1 MDLIEF
7 VASYEVNGGGEQRG
21 FSLVL
26 DGDGDFPAI
35 GVSLVAGLSRGD
47 LPADGGS
54 EAKQEGGP
62 RSSSPWCGGLR
73 RGGRS
78 TMMLSATE
86 LGVGRGVCHPFI
98 SSLVTVKSLLYTV
111 CPSVEREKGE
121 TALAD
126 GVAPVCDE
134 EAVELGVA
142 TVQDGGGIDVA
153 LTIDDLL
160 TNLKVWVRNPSLP
173 PSRIQPSICRGISFI
188 FKVSFNT
195 KNLRDLWDRS
205 GIFLPLLSC
214 PTGFSVK
221 SVEEFSIKGS
231 GIELFDLLTQIS

>member
-7 VASYEVNGGGEQRG
+7 VASYEVKGGGEQRG

-26 DGDGDFPAI
+26 DGDGDFPAV

-54 EAKQEGGP
+54 EAEQEGGP

-98 SSLVTVKSLLYTV
+98 SSLVTVKSLLYTASGWG
-111 CPSVEREKGE
+111 PKRSMANSPTQSWGK

-126 GVAPVCDE
+126 GVAPVYDE

-142 TVQDGGGIDVA
+142 TVQGGGGIDVA

-160 TNLKVWVRNPSLP
+160 TNLKVWESLGSVGDLSTPSFL
-173 PSRIQPSICRGISFI
+173 SHWVFN
-188 FKVSFNT
+188 KV
-195 KNLRDLWDRS
+195 
-205 GIFLPLLSC
+205 G
-214 PTGFSVK
+214 
-221 SVEEFSIKGS
+221 
-231 GIELFDLLTQIS
+231 